1 MQAIKEFLSP
11 YMLKFIISFIS
22 ADIAI
27 MLSQAIIAW
36 ILYENLGIQ
45 YVTTIALT
53 ALLVNTIANKKLG
66 FLLDSYPRVKLV
78 ITANIIM
85 TTLTVVALVS
95 QSIWVFAM
103 LSVLTGLYFS
113 CFYAARGAIAQ
124 LICMNN
130 PNQDFTK
137 LNSMLVVTDKLGAIL
152 VGVIVA
158 SLFSWLGADALIVL
172 ALVILIVSTA
182 LLGKFDN
189 LTAKAKPDPSSTQNR
204 PTGSFAW
211 FFQHKIA
218 RLVACAL
225 VVTIVIMA
233 GGTIDRV
240 ILYDVL
246 KLTPDLIA
254 YTSIAYNSAAIIG
267 GVLVNWV
274 KNESVAIYTCI
285 SLAFFMS
292 CLLVAS
298 PSLTMFIVAS
308 ALFGLINSINRVLY
322 DSVIMRHVV
331 NEQIGTFCSLLNSL
345 NQGSQFLILIVI
357 NAFLWIAS
365 TANELL
371 TRWVIVFYPA
381 MFLLIPAFLWL
392 GGKYQKA
399 KT

>member
-1 MQAIKEFLSP
+1 MQAIKEFLNP

-45 YVTTIALT
+45 YVTAIALI

-85 TTLTVVALVS
+85 ITLTVVALVS

-124 LICMNN
+124 LICINN

-172 ALVILIVSTA
+172 ALVILLISTA
-182 LLGKFDN
+182 LLAKFN
-189 LTAKAKPDPSSTQNR
+189 SPTTKPTAQNTKAKPA
-204 PTGSFAW
+204 GSFAW

-218 RLVACAL
+218 RLIACAL

-233 GGTIDRV
+233 GGTINRV
-240 ILYDVL
+240 VLYDVL
-246 KLTPDLIA
+246 KLTPDFIA
-254 YTSIAYNSAAIIG
+254 YTSIAYNSTAIIG
-267 GVLVNWV
+267 DVMVNWI
-274 KNESVAIYTCI
+274 KHETAAIYACI
-285 SLAFFMS
+285 GLAFLMS
-292 CLLVAS
+292 CLLVIS
-298 PSLTMFIVAS
+298 PSLSMFIVAS
-308 ALFGLINSINRVLY
+308 ALFGLLNSINRVLY
-322 DSVIMRHVV
+322 DSVIMRHVA
-331 NEQIGTFCSLLNSL
+331 NEQIGTFYSLLNSL
-345 NQGSQFLILIVI
+345 NQGSQFLILIAT
-357 NAFLWIAS
+357 NAFLGIAS

-371 TRWVIVFYPA
+371 TRWVIVFYPTI
-381 MFLLIPAFLWL
+381 FLLIPAFLWL
-392 GGKYQKA
+392 SGKYQKA